1 MPTRRTCGTMPLHR
15 HLADT
20 SDRYRTRRR
29 EIETFSLTGARAR
42 RTTVARITT
51 VVHVLYRTAAED
63 IGDAQVKSQLDV
75 LNADFR
81 ARNPDLDRVP
91 EPFARRVGD
100 ALVEFALAAEDP
112 DGKETGGITRTRTG
126 ATSFEGEIAELDAAI
141 KGAAKPWP
149 ADRYLNIWCCALGGG
164 LLGYAQF
171 PGGPAETDGVVILN
185 TAFGT
190 RGTVEAPFDLG
201 RTATHE
207 VGHWLNLLHI
217 WGDDRL
223 GCRGSDNVSDTPNQ
237 GGSNTGCPDFPS
249 ISCSNGPHGD
259 MFMNYMDYT
268 DDACMC
274 LFSRGQVTRMH
285 AALDGP
291 RASLVGEADAS
302 RGERAPAFAEFE
314 AFAAAR
320 LSEEGGTP
328 PTFVF
333 DGVDWV

>member
-15 HLADT
+15 RLADQ
-20 SDRYRTRRR
+20 SAGYRARRR
-29 EIETFSLTGARAR
+29 EIETFSMTGAPAR
-42 RTTVARITT
+42 RTTVARIAT
-51 VVHVLYRTAAED
+51 VVHVLYRTAAENID
-63 IGDAQVKSQLDV
+63 DEQVRSQLDV

-81 ARNPDLDRVP
+81 ATNADLDAVP
-91 EPFARRVGD
+91 APFRSRVGD
-100 ALVEFALAAEDP
+100 ALVEFELAATDP
-112 DGKETGGITRTRTG
+112 GGEVTSGIVRTRTSV
-126 ATSFEGEIAELDAAI
+126 TTFDGEIGELDDAI
-141 KGAAKPWP
+141 KTAAKPWP
-149 ADRYLNIWCCALGGG
+149 AERYLNIWVCSLGGG

-171 PGGPAETDGVVILN
+171 PGGPPETDGVVILN

-190 RGTVEAPFDLG
+190 TGSVEAPFDRG

-237 GGSNTGCPDFPS
+237 GGSNEGCPQFPRL
-249 ISCSNGPHGD
+249 SCSNGPNGD
-259 MFMNYMDYT
+259 MFMNYMDYS

-274 LFSRGQVTRMH
+274 LFTRGQVTRMH

-291 RASLVGEADAS
+291 RASLVAEEDQS

-320 LSEEGGTP
+320 LSEEGTP
-328 PTFVF
+328 PTYVF